1 MYNIAQISV
10 SANRSRQ
17 GRGKTLRAGI
27 SGLILLS
34 YLVPLLAMLAIPAPA
49 NAKEASLF
57 EDLRAGI
64 CSQRRPASEDPDQDS
79 KYNGARST
87 CVLCKHP
94 AAPAPDGLTHRVWL
108 TLDWTPVRPLR
119 PTDDILA
126 GDLADYR
133 TLPPRGPPRLSA

>member
-1 MYNIAQISV
+1 MYNFAQKSV

-79 KYNGARST
+79 KHNGARST

-119 PTDDILA
+119 PTDEILA

-133 TLPPRGPPRLSA
+133 TLPPRGPPHLSA